1 LKGECVYKRTC
12 VEAKRSAL
20 RRLNGKA
27 PGKITAP
34 SQYCKQNIIYF
45 KNILFKKRGIGSLV
59 SNQCCYVS
67 YLFSKRV
74 ILPLYCNIIR
84 RLGGFAFC
92 VLHIRLFP
100 AAGISSIDHV
110 LSEGNRALGGDIG
123 YTALVA
129 ELSCVIAARLYGQ
142 KILPQGGVANITL
155 CPFVFA

>member
-1 LKGECVYKRTC
+1 
-12 VEAKRSAL
+12 L
-20 RRLNGKA
+20 R
-27 PGKITAP
+27 
-34 SQYCKQNIIYF
+34 
-45 KNILFKKRGIGSLV
+45 
-59 SNQCCYVS
+59 
-67 YLFSKRV
+67 
-74 ILPLYCNIIR
+74 
-84 RLGGFAFC
+84 FA
-92 VLHIRLFP
+92 HPAFP